1 MNNRKAWVTMAV
13 FQDWFYHHFI
23 PEVKLYCRDKGLPF
37 KILLLLDNAP
47 GHPPHL
53 DDFHP
58 DVKVVYLPPNTTSL
72 IQLMD
77 QGVIATFKRYYTRR
91 VHRQALKAVGDDGAE
106 KTA

>member
-1 MNNRKAWVTMAV
+1 MGDYGGV
-13 FQDWFYHHFI
+13 
-23 PEVKLYCRDKGLPF
+23 PGLVLPS
-37 KILLLLDNAP
+37 LHPGSETLLPGQGTALQNSVLLLDNAP

-72 IQLMD
+72 IQPMG

-91 VHRQALKAVGDDGAE
+91 VVAE
-106 KTA
+106 YTGRP